1 MLVDFWPLLLAPF
14 FRHLF
19 VQSFIL
25 KRTPATATAA
35 AVAGVTVAGV
45 TVAALAQAAAATA
58 PGAEKL
64 LPCTN

>member
-25 KRTPATATAA
+25 KRTPGAEEGAA
-35 AVAGVTVAGV
+35 AGAGVTVE
-45 TVAALAQAAAATA
+45 TLATAATA